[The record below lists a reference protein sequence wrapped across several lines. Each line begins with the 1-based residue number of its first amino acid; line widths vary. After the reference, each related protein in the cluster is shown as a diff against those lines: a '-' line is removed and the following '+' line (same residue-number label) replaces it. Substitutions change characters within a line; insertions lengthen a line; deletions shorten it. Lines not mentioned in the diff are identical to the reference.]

1 MVVHAQRE
9 ERFDLAGAHVADL
22 AADHCAVRRGQRGQL
37 QRGQAAL
44 QQVEHDPARGAAAAQ
59 QRVELVKRLH
69 QQVPHL
75 RAVLR
80 LAHEPGVRQGQAHR
94 VERVK
99 GVHRVQQIENR
110 RDRPVRVLR
119 LLQRPL
125 QSQER
130 RDRLLPAGVEPR
142 KRLLPTVLDVGKR
155 LFDRLAAHVHALNV
169 GAQLVRVFLRET
181 DEAGLHAFHHVRCPP
196 SAGNDRQARHHKP
209 AQRVRARRPL
219 FRDVGVHAVL
229 GQDRRQKRRIAAF
242 TGIDHSHLRRVLPRR
257 HHAAHPA
264 GCKVHLREHG
274 ADRVQRKMFGRLLHG
289 GRAQRVERA
298 LEHLQILGRVE
309 RLHNAL
315 PLDGHT
321 GFLRQHAQPF
331 EREVHRREK
340 TPVRR
345 AVVIRLHGQR
355 ERIRQRGHMNQ
366 MICKRWRD
374 HVKAVDENILPA
386 QHAGAWQARKHL
398 AGDVLRIAE
407 LAEHFFL
414 VCCVDARGIGK
425 LSGGRHCALRLV
437 HRF

>member
-22 AADHCAVRRGQRGQL
+22 AADHCAVRWGQRGQL

-181 DEAGLHAFHHVRCPP
+181 DEAGLHAFHHV
-196 SAGNDRQARHHKP
+196 
-209 AQRVRARRPL
+209 
-219 FRDVGVHAVL
+219 
-229 GQDRRQKRRIAAF
+229 
-242 TGIDHSHLRRVLPRR
+242 
-257 HHAAHPA
+257 
-264 GCKVHLREHG
+264 
-274 ADRVQRKMFGRLLHG
+274 
-289 GRAQRVERA
+289 
-298 LEHLQILGRVE
+298 
-309 RLHNAL
+309 
-315 PLDGHT
+315 
-321 GFLRQHAQPF
+321 
-331 EREVHRREK
+331 
-340 TPVRR
+340 
-345 AVVIRLHGQR
+345 
-355 ERIRQRGHMNQ
+355 
-366 MICKRWRD
+366 
-374 HVKAVDENILPA
+374 
-386 QHAGAWQARKHL
+386 
-398 AGDVLRIAE
+398 
-407 LAEHFFL
+407 
-414 VCCVDARGIGK
+414 
-425 LSGGRHCALRLV
+425 
-437 HRF
+437 